1 MAGCLLL
8 AHRVISLRRKI
19 CPLLDQS
26 RQSSALARDASVA
39 TIEFFWK

>member
-1 MAGCLLL
+1 MSFAAVRRSLL

-26 RQSSALARDASVA
+26 GRAYRVGEWLLCG
-39 TIEFFWK
+39 E